1 MGKMIDSAVKWIIG
15 IADDNSHGYDQ
26 LNRWGP
32 DYDCSSLVISAFEQA
47 GVKVKTAG
55 ATFTGNMYNIFLKCG
70 FKDVTSSI
78 NLSAGTGLK
87 KGDVLLNKTHHTAM
101 MISASQM
108 VEASIN
114 EKGTI
119 MNGKS
124 GDQTGREIHSC
135 GYYSYPWD
143 CVLRYPESDEPAE
156 PDKVSYV
163 TYYVKAAV
171 NYRTGPGVGNTI
183 KGTYS
188 KGTKVTAVKG
198 VEQSINGVLWVKL
211 KNGCWCCKNYLT
223 TAKPGKSITEIAREV
238 IAGKWGNGVDRVR
251 RLSAAGY
258 DYSAVQ
264 REVNKLLKG

>member
-15 IADDNSHGYDQ
+15 IANDNSHGYDQ
-26 LNRWGP
+26 LSRWGP
-32 DYDCSSLVISAFEQA
+32 DYDCSSLVITAFEQA

-55 ATFTGNMYNIFLKCG
+55 ATYTGNMYNIFLKCG
-70 FKDVTSSI
+70 FKDVTTSV
-78 NLSAGTGLK
+78 NLSTGAGLK
-87 KGDVLLNKTHHTAM
+87 KGDVLLNNTHHTAM

-108 VEASIN
+108 VEAAIN

-135 GYYSYPWD
+135 GYYSYPWN
-143 CVLRYPESDEPAE
+143 CVLRYSESDESTK

-163 TYYVKAAV
+163 TYYVKSAV
-171 NYRTGPGVGNTI
+171 NYRTAPGVGATY
-183 KGTYS
+183 KGTLAV
-188 KGTKVTAVKG
+188 GTKVK
-198 VEQSINGVLWVKL
+198 VENGSECEVAGAPWVKL
-211 KNGCWCCKNYLT
+211 KSGYWCCRNYLIT
-223 TAKPGKSITEIAREV
+223 KKIKSATDIAREV

-251 RLSAAGY
+251 RLSEAGY

-264 REVNKLLKG
+264 REVNKLLRG